1 MTRKLA
7 LVLEKK
13 VAEKNMDR
21 NSSIE
26 LQKDLKNAKK
36 IDDFLSF
43 MDKYFEKMKQVD
55 TRSNILKS
63 LFL

>member
-1 MTRKLA
+1 MTRKIA

-21 NSSIE
+21 NSSME